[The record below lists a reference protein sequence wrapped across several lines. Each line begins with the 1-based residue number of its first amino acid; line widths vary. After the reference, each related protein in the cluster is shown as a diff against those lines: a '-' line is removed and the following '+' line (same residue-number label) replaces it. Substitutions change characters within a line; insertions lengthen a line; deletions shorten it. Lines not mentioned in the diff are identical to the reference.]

1 MSAAVEAT
9 AAMQKPDVRDLE
21 QFLFHEARLLD
32 EGRWQDWDD
41 LFIENGEYWVP
52 ASHKQPDPKNH
63 VSLIYETDLLRA
75 VRIKRFKH
83 PNAFSLKPA
92 PRSSHMLSNVMLDE
106 YDAEKSECVV
116 SSRFIMLQYRREE
129 QDIFG
134 GGYTHHLKI
143 EDDGY
148 KIIKK
153 RVDLINCDAPLGNIL
168 IYI

>member
-1 MSAAVEAT
+1 MSAVAETT
-9 AAMQKPDVRDLE
+9 ALAQEPDTRQLE
-21 QFLFHEARLLD
+21 QFLFLEARLID
-32 EGRWQDWDD
+32 EQRWQEWND
-41 LFIENGEYWVP
+41 LFVENGEYWVP
-52 ASHKQPDPKNH
+52 AIPNQEDPKNH

-92 PRSSHMLSNVMLDE
+92 PRSSHIVSNVMLDE
-106 YDAEKSECVV
+106 CDLEKGECVV

-129 QDIFG
+129 QDVFG
-134 GGYTHHLKI
+134 GAYTHHLKI
-143 EDDGY
+143 EEQGI

-168 IYI
+168 VYL